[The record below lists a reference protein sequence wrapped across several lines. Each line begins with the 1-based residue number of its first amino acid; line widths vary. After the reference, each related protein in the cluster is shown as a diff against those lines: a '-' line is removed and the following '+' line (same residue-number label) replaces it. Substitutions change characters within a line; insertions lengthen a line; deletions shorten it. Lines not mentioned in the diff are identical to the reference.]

1 MPNPNSTRQ
10 EWEQLYHN
18 LSSSAPNLQRDFPSV
33 PPKITPLVNEPVCDE
48 EKAHCRRHFVDRE
61 IVCACGA
68 KPYVVVAHE
77 WPWSE
82 GHYWHKV
89 ESQNGAPPYEPARQC
104 PQCQR
109 SL

>member
-10 EWEQLYHN
+10 EWEQLYHQ
-18 LSSSAPNLQRDFPSV
+18 LSQSGGNVRADFAPV
-33 PPKITPLVNEPVCDE
+33 APKVTPLVNDPTCPE
-48 EKAHCRRHFVDRE
+48 HCTRHEIDRE

-68 KPYVVVAHE
+68 RPYVVMLHQ

-89 ESQNGAPPYEPARQC
+89 EPQNGAPPYEPARQC